1 MTPAR
6 IIVAVVY
13 VCLGL
18 SFLASTG
25 LLIWEFQGSDWQ
37 AMVLAHSHLFFFFP
51 VFGILALSA
60 FYLPSV
66 VFADLYWRHLRYG
79 KVRFLVGLI
88 VLAAVSWAVAKWLDK
103 PPRALW
109 EVAPQS
115 LAADTGDPPGCG
127 GASGTTCRRAPML
140 SALAR
145 LRTEGQG
152 RVGLSKFARSCRIDR
167 RLELPEEMT
176 KARYCFPA
184 DALLN
189 AEACCQAQKRF
200 ADEVAGRATDPAQRS
215 LSAVYDRVIMPLK
228 IFFVLLVIAIGLLLS
243 ACRNRIEQLYR
254 EHIPRV
260 ERGVIIGAFAMLV
273 WPGMDYGYQQTANV
287 LFGREGGLQLRLSL
301 VIAPWALLLLFY
313 FLRRLGK
320 QGETIGQIAGV
331 VTAGVA
337 VLRYEDLNDWAV
349 HLLGVGAQEWVVMG
363 LLAVTLV
370 GFVVLL
376 WPWRSHFVASPPPRP
391 AAS

>member
-1 MTPAR
+1 MTLAR
-6 IIVAVVY
+6 VIVAVAY

-25 LLIWEFQGSDWQ
+25 LLLHEFQGTDWQ

-66 VFADLYWRHLRYG
+66 VFTDLYWRHLKYG
-79 KVRFLVGLI
+79 KLRFLIGLI
-88 VLAAVSWAVAKWLDK
+88 ALAAISWAVAKWLDK

-109 EVAPQS
+109 EVSPRAL
-115 LAADTGDPPGCG
+115 LADPGEPEGCG
-127 GASGTTCRRAPML
+127 SAGGTTCRRAPL
-140 SALAR
+140 LAALAR
-145 LRTEGQG
+145 LRAEGQA
-152 RVGLSKFARSCRIDR
+152 RVGLSKFARNCNIDPM
-167 RLELPEEMT
+167 LELPDEMT

-184 DALLN
+184 DALLD
-189 AEACCQAQKRF
+189 AEACCKAQKRY
-200 ADEVAGRATDPAQRS
+200 ADEVARREADPTQRS
-215 LSAVYDRVIMPLK
+215 LSADYDRVFMPLK
-228 IFFVLLVIAIGLLLS
+228 IFFVLLVLSIGLLLS
-243 ACRNRIEQLYR
+243 SSRDRIERLYR
-254 EHIPRV
+254 QHIPAV
-260 ERGVIIGAFAMLV
+260 ERGVIIGALAMLV

-287 LFGREGGLQLRLSL
+287 LFGREAGVQLRQSL

-349 HLLGVGAQEWVVMG
+349 RLLGVGAQEWIAFG
-363 LLAVTLV
+363 LLGVSLF

-376 WPWRSHFVASPPPRP
+376 WPWRSHFLADPPTSH

>member
-1 MTPAR
+1 MRRTR
-6 IIVAVVY
+6 VIVAVAF

-18 SFLASTG
+18 SFLASTS
-25 LLIWEFQGSDWQ
+25 LLIGEFYGTDWR

-51 VFGILALSA
+51 VFGILALCG

-66 VFADLYWRHLRYG
+66 VFADLYWQHLRYG
-79 KVRFLVGLI
+79 KARLLLGLI
-88 VLAAVSWAVAKWLDK
+88 VLAAVSWAVTKWLDK

-109 EVAPQS
+109 EVAPQA
-115 LAADTGDPPGCG
+115 LASDKGDPEDC
-127 GASGTTCRRAPML
+127 SGDSPACLRAPML
-140 SALAR
+140 TALAK
-145 LRTEGQG
+145 LRTEGQH
-152 RVGLSKFARSCRIDR
+152 RVGLSKFARNCTPDE
-167 RLELPEEMT
+167 RLELPGEMT

-184 DALLN
+184 DALLD
-189 AEACCQAQKRF
+189 AATCCKAQRRF
-200 ADEVAGRATDPAQRS
+200 ADEVAQRAADPAQRS
-215 LSAVYDRVIMPLK
+215 LSAVCDRMFMPLK
-228 IFFVLLVIAIGLLLS
+228 VFFVLLVITVGLLLS
-243 ACRNRIEQLYR
+243 GSRNRIDRLYR
-254 EHIPRV
+254 EHIPAV
-260 ERGVIIGAFAMLV
+260 ERGVMIGALAMLV
-273 WPGMDYGYQQTANV
+273 WPGMDYGYQQTANA

-331 VTAGVA
+331 ITAGVA

-349 HLLGVGAQEWVVMG
+349 RLLGVGAQEWIVVV

-376 WPWRSHFVASPPPRP
+376 WPWHPHVVAAPPANP
-391 AAS
+391 AGS

>member
-1 MTPAR
+1 MTLAR
-6 IIVAVVY
+6 IIVAGAY

-25 LLIWEFQGSDWQ
+25 LMIREFQGTDWQ

-60 FYLPSV
+60 FYVPSV

-88 VLAAVSWAVAKWLDK
+88 ALAAVSWAVAQWLDK

-109 EVAPQS
+109 EVSSHAL
-115 LAADTGDPPGCG
+115 LADKGDPPGCG
-127 GASGTTCRRAPML
+127 GASGTACLRAPML
-140 SALAR
+140 TALAR
-145 LRTEGQG
+145 LRAEGQG
-152 RVGLSKFARSCRIDR
+152 RVGLSKFARNCKIDR
-167 RLELPEEMT
+167 MLEPPDEMT
-176 KARYCFPA
+176 KARHCFPA
-184 DALLN
+184 DALLD
-189 AEACCQAQKRF
+189 AEACCKAQKRF
-200 ADEVAGRATDPAQRS
+200 ADAVARLEADPATRS
-215 LSAVYDRVIMPLK
+215 LSAIYDKLFMPLK
-228 IFFVLLVIAIGLLLS
+228 IFFVFLVIAIGLLLS
-243 ACRNRIEQLYR
+243 SWRNQIDQLYR
-254 EHIPRV
+254 KHIPAV

-349 HLLGVGAQEWVVMG
+349 HLVGVGAEEWVVVG
-363 LLAVTLV
+363 LLCVALV
-370 GFVVLL
+370 GFVALL
-376 WPWRSHFVASPPPRP
+376 WPWRSHFLATPPASP
-391 AAS
+391 AGS

>member
-6 IIVAVVY
+6 VIVAAAY
-13 VCLGL
+13 VCLAL

-25 LLIWEFQGSDWQ
+25 LLIREFQGTDWQ
-37 AMVLAHSHLFFFFP
+37 ALILAHSHLFLFFP
-51 VFGILALSA
+51 AFGILALSA

-79 KVRFLVGLI
+79 KVRFLIGLI

-103 PPRALW
+103 PPRSLW
-109 EVAPQS
+109 EVSPQT
-115 LAADTGDPPGCG
+115 LAADPGDPPGCG
-127 GASGTTCRRAPML
+127 GASGTTCLRAPML
-140 SALAR
+140 TALAR
-145 LRTEGQG
+145 LRTEGQA
-152 RVGLSKFARSCRIDR
+152 RVGLSKFARSCKIDR
-167 RLELPEEMT
+167 MLELPDEMT
-176 KARYCFPA
+176 KARYCFSA

-189 AEACCQAQKRF
+189 AEACCHAQKRF
-200 ADEVAGRATDPAQRS
+200 AETVAAGATDPAQRS
-215 LSAVYDRVIMPLK
+215 LSAVYDRVFMPLK
-228 IFFVLLVIAIGLLLS
+228 IFFILLVIAIGLLLS
-243 ACRNRIEQLYR
+243 AWRNQIEQLYR
-254 EHIPRV
+254 EHIPAV
-260 ERGVIIGAFAMLV
+260 ERGVIIGAFAMLL

-287 LFGREGGLQLRLSL
+287 LFGREGALQLRLSL

-331 VTAGVA
+331 VTAAVA

-349 HLLGVGAQEWVVMG
+349 HLLGAGAQDWVVMG

-370 GFVVLL
+370 GFVALL
-376 WPWRSHFVASPPPRP
+376 WPWRSHFVTGPPPSP
-391 AAS
+391 AAP